1 LRGLKQSFSLFL
13 KKKINKKLW
22 DAPLCSPHILDIVI
36 LLIKHPK
43 KKKKKRRRRRRRKEE
58 ENQKN
63 QRNQILNP
71 RA

>member
-43 KKKKKRRRRRRRKEE
+43 KKKKKNNNKKKNKSGRKSEKPE
-58 ENQKN
+58 KS
-63 QRNQILNP
+63 NP
-71 RA
+71 KS

>member
-22 DAPLCSPHILDIVI
+22 DAPLCSPHILDIV
-36 LLIKHPK
+36 

>member
-43 KKKKKRRRRRRRKEE
+43 KKKKKEE
-58 ENQKN
+58 EEEEEK
-63 QRNQILNP
+63 RKKI
-71 RA
+71 RKTREIKS